1 MRKNC
6 SGGMPDLPLVVCPTR
21 SIHPCRGLERPR
33 RRPYIAIE
41 LDHKAA
47 VVAEVVLR
55 TEPYYLSHSGRG
67 QIQSLLETYERTGV
81 MDPVPFLFGRRR
93 YEPRTFRPDG
103 GVHEWGCWIHG
114 VRITAIPGVVLDLQ
128 NIVRTELQQEEPEE
142 RPSTA
147 AQLQRW
153 VASAS

>member
-1 MRKNC
+1 MLN
-6 SGGMPDLPLVVCPTR
+6 LPLVVCPSR
-21 SIHPCRGLERPR
+21 SIHPCRAFERPQ

-41 LDHKAA
+41 LEHEAA
-47 VVAEVVLR
+47 LVAEIILR
-55 TEPYYLSHSGRG
+55 TEPYYLTHSGQG
-67 QIQSLLETYERTGV
+67 QILSLLETYQLTGV
-81 MDPVPFLFGRRR
+81 MEPVPVLLGRHR

-114 VRITAIPGVVLDLQ
+114 IPITAIPGVVLDLQ
-128 NIVRTELQQEEPEE
+128 NIIRTQLQQEEPAE